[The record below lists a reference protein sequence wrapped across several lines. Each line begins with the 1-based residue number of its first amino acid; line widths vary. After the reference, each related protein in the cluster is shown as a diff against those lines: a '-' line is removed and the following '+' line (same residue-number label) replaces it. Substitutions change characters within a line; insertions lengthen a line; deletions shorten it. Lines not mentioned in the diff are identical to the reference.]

1 MTNALMSSQK
11 LLKVFTK
18 SFRNYLFLHLFRYK
32 SLFIPNQNAYQTFR
46 SEIFKINRSYNSQN
60 QPNYIWYFDLMTDLL
75 LTFFSFSGVSI

>member
-32 SLFIPNQNAYQTFR
+32 SSFIPNQNAYQTFR
-46 SEIFKINRSYNSQN
+46 NEILKIQRSYHSQN
-60 QPNYIWYFDLMTDLL
+60 QPNYIWYFDLIIDLIL
-75 LTFFSFSGVSI
+75 FCF